1 MDTSQPAMSQNKPS
15 NYENL
20 TVEEAQ
26 KIGEHLIFQGDEN
39 FAPPEETIDPI
50 GPKMHVCDGNGF
62 IY

>member
-1 MDTSQPAMSQNKPS
+1 MSQNKPS